1 MAEIKN
7 NFLKSK
13 MNKDLDARLLPNGE
27 YRDAQ
32 NINISRS
39 EGPDVGAIEN
49 VLGNIIKGV
58 DVSLKEDIANLER
71 QKVTDKYGTFI
82 RPGEI
87 QLPNLEIIG
96 YYMDIFNDKIYL
108 FLTDYSDGSND
119 QLSNFAPADYID
131 TGNPP
136 VLPGNFIYKGAG
148 CYIVEYGINTN
159 TYTVLVAGNFLNF
172 SKTQPILNVNL
183 LEDLLFFT
191 DNRNQPR
198 KINVKRAFDDS
209 YQSSGTANP
218 YYYNED
224 QISVSKF
231 APYEPFGFLDTS
243 NDLTLISNSEE
254 YLPAHIVTT
263 ADYDNTLGKFSF
275 TGSGTTNNY
284 SNSGVNP
291 DLRKQDVGVIGDRIT
306 INDIDQYIVTATSS
320 STVTSSTAD
329 QKFYSDPVRIEVQR
343 ANPDY
348 SSAYEGDSRLLKDD
362 FAKFSYR
369 FKYDDGEYSIMAPF
383 TQAAF
388 IPKQFGYFINEDEQ
402 ITLES
407 GNVSFMEN
415 MVDQVKLNL
424 RLPVVANQIEKELK
438 VSELQIL
445 VKNSD
450 EVAVRVV
457 EDVPVSVLAATG
469 TVLDYQYN
477 YLSSK
482 PIKVLPEADLIRVFD
497 KVPVRAVAQEI
508 VSNRVVYGNFLDK
521 HSSPDNLNYDLIFT
535 NKTFP
540 TTLPPSAE
548 EQARINFTNEFPLH
562 TLKQNRSYQVGIVL
576 VDRYGR
582 SSNVILNDASNIT
595 AGSKNS
601 TIYAPYNNY
610 GNNSV
615 NYVGDYLEL
624 ALRSEIP
631 SSLSKNG
638 YPGLYSSTN
647 PLGYY
652 SYRIVVK
659 QQEQDYYNVY
669 TPGALAGDL
678 LWDVTSSDGTGTITP
693 IEQLPSYITTNR
705 ISMINLFGD
714 NINKVPRDLKDVNG
728 NDVTFGSRSI
738 LYNRVNPIFN
748 IDNYNTQSN
757 VSLQGEKVIS
767 IEPFRDLGE
776 WTTTKGS
783 LYPNGDT
790 DSNTPPQPWYPYYLS
805 GSKYNFH
812 DIFFN
817 AQANPFIA
825 TIETDFKIGVTP
837 TYVDKSTIESAWQDL
852 GVFETEPTVSSLDI
866 YWESSTSGLISVLN
880 QEVVGVTP
888 VGVKDTG
895 NNNTA
900 LGGSIQY
907 IQTEALAGNSDI
919 TLTLNLV
926 NSGGADISANYTV
939 EIDSVIDGSGSD
951 RTSEFDI
958 NTLSATT
965 FRLKT
970 ATNSTFVFNQNSNVN
985 ENYTFN
991 LLANYTSGTDEW
1003 TGEAPI
1009 QITNC
1014 QLQNIA
1020 PIFNNQPSTVIR
1032 EPLGTLFT
1040 LLSSDFENGSID
1052 TSREHDQIEVSVV
1065 DAVTLAPYNSIYSN
1079 PTLGSDANRDI
1090 IADGGAQD
1098 GEYKLKIVD
1107 ANGTGL
1113 AAYSNTFTLIITT
1126 APF

>member
-58 DVSLKEDIANLER
+58 DVSLKEDIANLEI
-71 QKVTDKYGTFI
+71 QKVTDKYGTTI

-148 CYIVEYGINTN
+148 CYIVEYGVNTN

-209 YQSSGTANP
+209 YQNSGTANP

-348 SSAYEGDSRLLKDD
+348 SSTYEGDSRLLKDD

-402 ITLES
+402 VTSES

-424 RLPVVANQIEKELK
+424 RLPVIANQIEKELK

-540 TTLPPSAE
+540 TTSPPSAE
-548 EQARINFTNEFPLH
+548 EQAQINFTNEFPLH

-678 LWDVTSSDGTGTITP
+678 LWDVATDASNTAPDRLL
-693 IEQLPSYITTNR
+693 QLPSFNSTNR

-728 NDVTFGSRSI
+728 SDVTFGSRSI

-748 IDNYNTQSN
+748 IESYNTQSN

-783 LYPNGDT
+783 LFPAGNENI
-790 DSNTPPQPWYPYYLS
+790 SNTNPQPWYPYYNS
-805 GSKYNFH
+805 TPTKYDFH

-837 TYVDKSTIESAWQDL
+837 TYNDKSTIESAWQDL
-852 GVFETEPTVSSLDI
+852 GIFETEPTVSSLDI

-958 NTLSATT
+958 NTLSSTT

-991 LLANYTSGTDEW
+991 LLANYTSGTDVW

-1032 EPLGTLFT
+1032 KPLGTLFT

-1126 APF
+1126 

>member
-1 MAEIKN
+1 
-7 NFLKSK
+7 
-13 MNKDLDARLLPNGE
+13 
-27 YRDAQ
+27 
-32 NINISRS
+32 
-39 EGPDVGAIEN
+39 
-49 VLGNIIKGV
+49 
-58 DVSLKEDIANLER
+58 
-71 QKVTDKYGTFI
+71 
-82 RPGEI
+82 
-87 QLPNLEIIG
+87 
-96 YYMDIFNDKIYL
+96 
-108 FLTDYSDGSND
+108 
-119 QLSNFAPADYID
+119 
-131 TGNPP
+131 
-136 VLPGNFIYKGAG
+136 
-148 CYIVEYGINTN
+148 
-159 TYTVLVAGNFLNF
+159 
-172 SKTQPILNVNL
+172 
-183 LEDLLFFT
+183 
-191 DNRNQPR
+191 
-198 KINVKRAFDDS
+198 
-209 YQSSGTANP
+209 
-218 YYYNED
+218 
-224 QISVSKF
+224 
-231 APYEPFGFLDTS
+231 
-243 NDLTLISNSEE
+243 
-254 YLPAHIVTT
+254 
-263 ADYDNTLGKFSF
+263 
-275 TGSGTTNNY
+275 
-284 SNSGVNP
+284 
-291 DLRKQDVGVIGDRIT
+291 
-306 INDIDQYIVTATSS
+306 
-320 STVTSSTAD
+320 
-329 QKFYSDPVRIEVQR
+329 
-343 ANPDY
+343 
-348 SSAYEGDSRLLKDD
+348 
-362 FAKFSYR
+362 
-369 FKYDDGEYSIMAPF
+369 
-383 TQAAF
+383 
-388 IPKQFGYFINEDEQ
+388 
-402 ITLES
+402 
-407 GNVSFMEN
+407 
-415 MVDQVKLNL
+415 
-424 RLPVVANQIEKELK
+424 
-438 VSELQIL
+438 
-445 VKNSD
+445 
-450 EVAVRVV
+450 
-457 EDVPVSVLAATG
+457 
-469 TVLDYQYN
+469 
-477 YLSSK
+477 
-482 PIKVLPEADLIRVFD
+482 
-497 KVPVRAVAQEI
+497 

-790 DSNTPPQPWYPYYLS
+790 DSNTPPQPWYPYYNS
-805 GSKYNFH
+805 TPTKYDFH

-837 TYVDKSTIESAWQDL
+837 TYNDKSTIESAWQDL

-958 NTLSATT
+958 NTLSSTT

-991 LLANYTSGTDEW
+991 LLA
-1003 TGEAPI
+1003 
-1009 QITNC
+1009 
-1014 QLQNIA
+1014 
-1020 PIFNNQPSTVIR
+1020 
-1032 EPLGTLFT
+1032 
-1040 LLSSDFENGSID
+1040 
-1052 TSREHDQIEVSVV
+1052 
-1065 DAVTLAPYNSIYSN
+1065 
-1079 PTLGSDANRDI
+1079 
-1090 IADGGAQD
+1090 
-1098 GEYKLKIVD
+1098 
-1107 ANGTGL
+1107 
-1113 AAYSNTFTLIITT
+1113 
-1126 APF
+1126 

>member
-71 QKVTDKYGTFI
+71 QKVTDKYGTTI

-148 CYIVEYGINTN
+148 CYIVEYGVNTN

-209 YQSSGTANP
+209 YQNSGTANP

-254 YLPAHIVTT
+254 YLPAHIATT
-263 ADYDNTLGKFSF
+263 AVYTSS
-275 TGSGTTNNY
+275 TGSFLFTSPGY
-284 SNSGVNP
+284 SFLITDSNP
-291 DLRKQDVGVIGDRIT
+291 DLKISDKIT
-306 INDIDQYIVTATSS
+306 VDNEEDYIVTSLTSLSVSATSAINKY
-320 STVTSSTAD
+320 AD
-329 QKFYSDPVRIEVQR
+329 QATVNVFIQR

-348 SSAYEGDSRLLKDD
+348 SSTYEGDSRLLKDD

-402 ITLES
+402 VTSES

-424 RLPVVANQIEKELK
+424 RLPVIANQIEKELK
-438 VSELQIL
+438 VSELQVL

-540 TTLPPSAE
+540 TTSPPSAE
-548 EQARINFTNEFPLH
+548 EQTQINFTNEFPLH

-678 LWDVTSSDGTGTITP
+678 LWDVTSSDGNGTIIP

-728 NDVTFGSRSI
+728 NDVTFGSKSI

-790 DSNTPPQPWYPYYLS
+790 DSSTPPQPWYPYYLS

-812 DIFFN
+812 DVFFN
-817 AQANPFIA
+817 SQANPFIA
-825 TIETDFKIGVTP
+825 TIETNFKIGVTP
-837 TYVDKSTIESAWQDL
+837 TYTDKSTIERAWQDL

-958 NTLSATT
+958 NTLSSTT

-991 LLANYTSGTDEW
+991 LLANYTSGTDVW

-1032 EPLGTLFT
+1032 KPLGTLFT

-1065 DAVTLAPYNSIYSN
+1065 DAVTLAPYSFIYSN

-1113 AAYSNTFTLIITT
+1113 VAYSNTFTLIITT
-1126 APF
+1126 

>member
-1 MAEIKN
+1 
-7 NFLKSK
+7 
-13 MNKDLDARLLPNGE
+13 
-27 YRDAQ
+27 
-32 NINISRS
+32 
-39 EGPDVGAIEN
+39 
-49 VLGNIIKGV
+49 
-58 DVSLKEDIANLER
+58 
-71 QKVTDKYGTFI
+71 
-82 RPGEI
+82 
-87 QLPNLEIIG
+87 
-96 YYMDIFNDKIYL
+96 
-108 FLTDYSDGSND
+108 
-119 QLSNFAPADYID
+119 
-131 TGNPP
+131 
-136 VLPGNFIYKGAG
+136 
-148 CYIVEYGINTN
+148 
-159 TYTVLVAGNFLNF
+159 
-172 SKTQPILNVNL
+172 
-183 LEDLLFFT
+183 
-191 DNRNQPR
+191 
-198 KINVKRAFDDS
+198 
-209 YQSSGTANP
+209 
-218 YYYNED
+218 
-224 QISVSKF
+224 
-231 APYEPFGFLDTS
+231 
-243 NDLTLISNSEE
+243 
-254 YLPAHIVTT
+254 
-263 ADYDNTLGKFSF
+263 
-275 TGSGTTNNY
+275 
-284 SNSGVNP
+284 
-291 DLRKQDVGVIGDRIT
+291 
-306 INDIDQYIVTATSS
+306 
-320 STVTSSTAD
+320 
-329 QKFYSDPVRIEVQR
+329 
-343 ANPDY
+343 
-348 SSAYEGDSRLLKDD
+348 
-362 FAKFSYR
+362 
-369 FKYDDGEYSIMAPF
+369 
-383 TQAAF
+383 
-388 IPKQFGYFINEDEQ
+388 
-402 ITLES
+402 
-407 GNVSFMEN
+407 MEN

-450 EVAVRVV
+450 EAAVRVV

-540 TTLPPSAE
+540 TTSPPSAE
-548 EQARINFTNEFPLH
+548 EQAQINFTNEFPLH

-678 LWDVTSSDGTGTITP
+678 LWDVTTDASNTVPDRLL
-693 IEQLPSYITTNR
+693 QLPSFNSTNR

-748 IDNYNTQSN
+748 IESYNTQSN

-767 IEPFRDLGE
+767 IEPFRDLGG

-783 LYPNGDT
+783 LFPAGNENISST
-790 DSNTPPQPWYPYYLS
+790 NPQPWYPYYNS
-805 GSKYNFH
+805 TATKYDFH

-837 TYVDKSTIESAWQDL
+837 TYDDKSTIESAWQDL

-926 NSGGADISANYTV
+926 NSGGSDISANYTV

-1113 AAYSNTFTLIITT
+1113 AAYSNTFTLEITT
-1126 APF
+1126 

>member
-1 MAEIKN
+1 
-7 NFLKSK
+7 

-58 DVSLKEDIANLER
+58 DVSLKEDIAILEIA
-71 QKVTDKYGTFI
+71 KASDKYGTAI
-82 RPGEI
+82 RVGEI
-87 QLPNLEIIG
+87 TLPNLEIIG
-96 YYMDIFNDKIYL
+96 YYMDVFNNKIYL

-119 QLSNFAPADYID
+119 QLSNFAPAD
-131 TGNPP
+131 GVNAG
-136 VLPGNFIYKGAG
+136 VFIYKGAG
-148 CYIVEYGINTN
+148 CYIVEYNINTN
-159 TYTVLVAGNFLNF
+159 TYLVLVAGNFLNF

-198 KINVKRAFDDS
+198 KINIKRAFDDS
-209 YQSSGTANP
+209 YQFSGTTDP
-218 YYYNED
+218 YYSNED

-231 APYEPFGFLDTS
+231 APYECFSFLDTS
-243 NDLTLISNSEE
+243 SNLTLISNSEE

-263 ADYDNTLGKFSF
+263 GVYTRA
-275 TGSGTTNNY
+275 SGTFLLTSPGY
-284 SNSGVNP
+284 SITGDNP
-291 DLRKQDVGVIGDRIT
+291 DLRKQAGSVIGDRIT
-306 INDIDQYIVTATSS
+306 VNDVDEYIITDTTPLLITAASAIDKYANGTFNIS
-320 STVTSSTAD
+320 
-329 QKFYSDPVRIEVQR
+329 IQR

-348 SSAYEGDSRLLKDD
+348 LSTYSGDSRLLKDD

-388 IPKQFGYFINEDEQ
+388 IPKQFGYFINNDEQ
-402 ITLES
+402 ISLES

-424 RLPVVANQIEKELK
+424 ELPVLASKIEKELK
-438 VSELQIL
+438 LLELQVLI
-445 VKNSD
+445 KNSD
-450 EVAVRVV
+450 ELAVRVV
-457 EDVPVSVLAATG
+457 EDVPVSVLTAAGATFN
-469 TVLDYQYN
+469 YQYD

-497 KVPVRAVAQEI
+497 KVPVRALAQEI

-521 HSSPDNLNYDLIFT
+521 HSSPNNLNYDLVFT
-535 NKTFP
+535 NKPFP
-540 TTLPPSAE
+540 SGNTAPEIA
-548 EQARINFTNEFPLH
+548 QRNFTNEFPLH

-582 SSNVILNDASNIT
+582 SSNVILNDATNIQS
-595 AGSKNS
+595 GKNS
-601 TIYAPYNNY
+601 TIYAPYSNY
-610 GNNSV
+610 GSDSV

-624 ALRSEIP
+624 SLRSEVP
-631 SSLSKNG
+631 STLSKNG
-638 YPGLYSSTN
+638 YPGLYSPTN

-678 LWDVTSSDGTGTITP
+678 LWDVTSQSDNTTIAP
-693 IEQLPSYITTNR
+693 AEQLPSFITTNR

-728 NDVTFGSRSI
+728 NDVTFGSRSM
-738 LYNRVNPIFN
+738 LYNRVNPLV
-748 IDNYNTQSN
+748 NYNVQSS

-767 IEPFRDLGE
+767 IEPFRNLGE
-776 WTTTKGS
+776 WTSTKGD
-783 LYPNGDT
+783 LYPNGSDPADT
-790 DSNTPPQPWYPYYLS
+790 AIPPQPWYPYYKPS
-805 GSKYNFH
+805 GSANKYDFH

-825 TIETDFKIGVTP
+825 TIETDFKIGATP
-837 TYVDKSTIESAWQDL
+837 DYINKSTIERAWQDL
-852 GVFETEPTVSSLDI
+852 GVFETEPTVSVLDI

-880 QEVVGVTP
+880 GEVVGNTP
-888 VGVKDTG
+888 TGVKDTD

-900 LGGSIQY
+900 LGGSIRY
-907 IQTEALAGNSDI
+907 IQTEAFAGGSDA

-926 NSGGADISANYTV
+926 NASGVDINADYTV
-939 EIDSVIDGSGSD
+939 TIGSVIDGNGVD

-958 NTLSATT
+958 NTINATT

-970 ATNSTFVFNQNSNVN
+970 SINSTFVFNQNSNVS

-991 LLANYTSGTDEW
+991 LLATYVTGTDNW
-1003 TGEAPI
+1003 VGQAPI
-1009 QITNC
+1009 RISNC
-1014 QLQNIA
+1014 QLQNVTPTFNSQPNALIRK
-1020 PIFNNQPSTVIR
+1020 PI
-1032 EPLGTLFT
+1032 GDLFV
-1040 LLSSDFENGSID
+1040 LLSSAFENGSID
-1052 TSREHDQIEVSVV
+1052 TTREHDQLEVSVV
-1065 DAVTLAPYNSIYSN
+1065 EAATLTPVSAIYSN
-1079 PTLGSDANRDI
+1079 PVLGSNADRQI
-1090 IADGGAQD
+1090 IALQGASS

-1113 AAYSNTFTLIITT
+1113 AAYSNLFDLEITT
-1126 APF
+1126 

>member
-1 MAEIKN
+1 
-7 NFLKSK
+7 
-13 MNKDLDARLLPNGE
+13 MNKTLDSRLIPNGE
-27 YRDAQ
+27 YRDAR
-32 NINISRS
+32 NVSISRS
-39 EGPDVGAIEN
+39 EGSDVGALEN
-49 VLGNIIKGV
+49 VLGNTQLTNLKV
-58 DVSLKEDIANLER
+58 DVAALER

-87 QLPNLEIIG
+87 ELPNLEIIG

-108 FLTDYSDGSND
+108 FLTDYSDSSSD
-119 QLSNFAPADYID
+119 RVSNFAPDDYID
-131 TGNPP
+131 LSSG
-136 VLPGNFIYKGAG
+136 LPGIFSYKGAG

-159 TYTVLVAGNFLNF
+159 TYTVLIAGNFLNF

-263 ADYDNTLGKFSF
+263 AVYTRSTGKFLFTSPGYSF
-275 TGSGTTNNY
+275 LVTDS
-284 SNSGVNP
+284 NP
-291 DLRKQDVGVIGDRIT
+291 DLKISDKIT
-306 INDIDQYIVTATSS
+306 VNNEEEYIVTSLTSLSVSATSA
-320 STVTSSTAD
+320 VDKYAD
-329 QKFYSDPVRIEVQR
+329 QATVNVFIQR
-343 ANPDY
+343 ANPEY
-348 SSAYEGDSRLLKDD
+348 SSNYEGDSRLLKDD

-402 ITLES
+402 VTSES

-450 EVAVRVV
+450 EAAVRVV

-678 LWDVTSSDGTGTITP
+678 LWDVTTDASNTVPDRLL
-693 IEQLPSYITTNR
+693 QLPSFNSTNR

-748 IDNYNTQSN
+748 IESYNTQSN

-767 IEPFRDLGE
+767 IEPFRDLGG

-783 LYPNGDT
+783 LFPAGNENISST
-790 DSNTPPQPWYPYYLS
+790 NPQPWYPYYNS
-805 GSKYNFH
+805 TSTKYDFH

-837 TYVDKSTIESAWQDL
+837 TYDDKSTIESAWQDL

-926 NSGGADISANYTV
+926 NSGGSDISANYTV

-958 NTLSATT
+958 NTLSSTT

-1113 AAYSNTFTLIITT
+1113 AAYSNTFTLEITT
-1126 APF
+1126 